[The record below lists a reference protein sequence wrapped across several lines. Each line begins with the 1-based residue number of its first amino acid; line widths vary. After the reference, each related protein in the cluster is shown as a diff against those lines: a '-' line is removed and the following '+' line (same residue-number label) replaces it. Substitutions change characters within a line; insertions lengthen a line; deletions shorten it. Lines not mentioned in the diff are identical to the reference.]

1 MIKKSSRTEFMLGH
15 YLTWQLK
22 KHFYR
27 VHVKN
32 EYASSNRA
40 KLYLMNHSSWWDG
53 LIVFYL
59 NRYLMQEEAYAMMSK
74 DGIEKFSFF
83 SRIGAFPVDP
93 SSPKSL
99 IRSLQFADQK
109 LKEKNSVWI
118 FPQGKEEHLEKRPLS
133 FMNGPAY
140 LAEKNQDIDV
150 IPVSAYYTF
159 RHDQRP
165 ELFISIGP
173 AVKQSEINDKNRNEK
188 SDIFRQALEESLNQ
202 VKADVINEDIDLYKK
217 FITGFKTSS
226 EWLEVLK
233 RKR

>member
-1 MIKKSSRTEFMLGH
+1 MNKKSSRTELILGN

-27 VHVKN
+27 VYVKN
-32 EYASSNRA
+32 EYQSSERA
-40 KLYLMNHSSWWDG
+40 KLYIMNHSSWWDG

-59 NRYLMQEEAYAMMSK
+59 NRYLFQEDAYAMMSK

-83 SRIGAFPVDP
+83 SKIGAFPVDP

-109 LKEKNSVWI
+109 LKEKKSVWI

-140 LAEKNQDIDV
+140 LAEKNQDAEI
-150 IPVSAYYTF
+150 IPVIAYYTF

-165 ELFISIGP
+165 ELFISIGHP
-173 AVKQSEINDKNRNEK
+173 VRNEVTNKLKRNEK
-188 SDIFRQALEESLNQ
+188 SDLLRQALEESLNQ
-202 VKADVINEDIDLYKK
+202 VKADVISENIDHYKK
-217 FITGFKTSS
+217 FVSGFKTSS

-233 RKR
+233 RK

>member
-1 MIKKSSRTEFMLGH
+1 MNKKSFKTELILGN

-27 VHVKN
+27 VFVKN
-32 EYASSNRA
+32 DHVSSDTP
-40 KLYLMNHSSWWDG
+40 KLYIMNHSSWWDG

-59 NRYLMQEEAYAMMSK
+59 NRYLLKEDAYAMMSK
-74 DGIEKFSFF
+74 DGIENFSFF
-83 SRIGAFPVDP
+83 SKIGAFPVDP
-93 SSPKSL
+93 DSPKSL

-109 LKEKNSVWI
+109 LKEKKSVWI

-140 LAEKNQDIDV
+140 LAEKNQDVEI

-165 ELFISIGP
+165 ELFISIGTP
-173 AVKQSEINDKNRNEK
+173 VRNENIEKMNRNEK
-188 SDIFRQALEESLNQ
+188 SDFFRRTLEESLNQ
-202 VKADVINEDIDLYKK
+202 VKTDVINENIHDYKK
-217 FITGFKTSS
+217 FISGFKTSS

-233 RKR
+233 RK